1 MEYYENHEIPDIVFV
16 LNADAASYES
26 SGDVE
31 ADPAPNENDLSGGF
45 AKKLSSEYEMHEEK
59 DCTVYI
65 KK

>member
-1 MEYYENHEIPDIVFV
+1 MPDLVFV
-16 LNADAASYES
+16 LNAYAASYES

-45 AKKLSSEYEMHEEK
+45 ADMLASEYEKTEEK

-65 KK
+65 RK